1 MPGISVV
8 INTLNEEKNIAR
20 AIESVKWAQEII
32 VCDMYSTDDTAK
44 IAKGLG
50 ARVINCK
57 KIDYVE
63 PARNFAISKTTE
75 DWILIL
81 DADEEIP
88 TELAKRLQEIIRN
101 ETKVN
106 FVEIPRRNIIFGK
119 GLTATGWWP
128 DNHIRF
134 FKKGTVIWKNEI
146 HSKPETRGVGLTLD
160 SEEKWAIIHH
170 NYQTIAQFIE
180 RMNRYTTVEAKE
192 LKKSGYNFRWQDL
205 FEKPLN
211 EFLSRYFANK
221 GYVDGLHGLALSLFQ
236 AFSFLVLYLKIW
248 DIEGFKEQNIGREEF
263 YLESKKAGDSLKYW
277 ANQKNKLKGLFK
289 IFKR

>member
-1 MPGISVV
+1 MV

-134 FKKGTVIWKNEI
+134 FKKGTVIWKNESSNPMWTASAMHPTHKVYPGTDI
-146 HSKPETRGVGLTLD
+146 SACGTQTLMPI
-160 SEEKWAIIHH
+160 S
-170 NYQTIAQFIE
+170 
-180 RMNRYTTVEAKE
+180 
-192 LKKSGYNFRWQDL
+192 
-205 FEKPLN
+205 P
-211 EFLSRYFANK
+211 
-221 GYVDGLHGLALSLFQ
+221 
-236 AFSFLVLYLKIW
+236 
-248 DIEGFKEQNIGREEF
+248 
-263 YLESKKAGDSLKYW
+263 
-277 ANQKNKLKGLFK
+277 
-289 IFKR
+289 